1 MNAFSLMVLL
11 FQMILTFNVCIVSHI
26 LLWIPFGITLLLS
39 QKKIVNVNACSERE
53 IFQLEKQSALDKIS
67 ELEKQLLDFQ
77 QKHAILQEELLD
89 AKK

>member
-1 MNAFSLMVLL
+1 
-11 FQMILTFNVCIVSHI
+11 MILTFNVCVVSDI
-26 LLWIPFGITLLLS
+26 LLRIPFGITLLAS

-77 QKHAILQEELLD
+77 QKHAILERELFNT
-89 AKK
+89 KKELKLCKLKFAGK